1 MPDDLKDRVLEIV
14 SIAKECPDNL
24 QPLCF
29 ELLLRDYLYGR
40 RRPAAP
46 PHAPQQ
52 QQAQTPPEQPADQQK
67 DTAAGEKSTGQQDLK
82 AADFHMKARKFIQ
95 KYALSMDL
103 LNELFFKEGD
113 EIKPL
118 YEDLKTT
125 RMAET
130 QIRVALL
137 HALLSAIKDG
147 EFVADG
153 EAVRAEV
160 QQRKAYDKANFAANF
175 KNNASLFEGFQSYEK
190 ASPLRLSEDGRKEL
204 AELIKEL
211 AQ

>member
-29 ELLLRDYLYGR
+29 ELLLRDYLENR
-40 RRPAAP
+40 QRPPAEPA
-46 PHAPQQ
+46 
-52 QQAQTPPEQPADQQK
+52 QPATPREKPAEELEFPGDEK
-67 DTAAGEKSTGQQDLK
+67 FRAAGEAATGQQDLK
-82 AADFHMKARKFIQ
+82 AGDLHVKARRFMERYSIS
-95 KYALSMDL
+95 LDH
-103 LNELFFKEGD
+103 LNQLFYKDNG

-125 RMAET
+125 RMAEE
-130 QIRVALL
+130 QIRSALL
-137 HALLSAIKDG
+137 HALLSAMTTG

-153 EAVRAEV
+153 EAVRTDV

-175 KNNASLFEGFQSYEK
+175 KNNASLFDGVEK
-190 ASPLRLSEDGRKEL
+190 GEPLRLSEDGRKEL

-211 AQ
+211 AR